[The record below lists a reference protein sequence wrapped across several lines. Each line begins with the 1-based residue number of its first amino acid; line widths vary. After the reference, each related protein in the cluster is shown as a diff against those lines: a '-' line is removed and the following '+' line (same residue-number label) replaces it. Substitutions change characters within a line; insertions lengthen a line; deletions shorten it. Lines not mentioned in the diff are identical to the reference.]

1 MVPARLAMCSS
12 KESSLPRAF
21 PTSPGQHLLALLS
34 CRRGVCLCLGSWPN
48 TILWGLPAVRPTP
61 QLPPP
66 RPEPRP
72 PLLTF
77 RLGLRGGQAFQGC
90 QAHVDGVFMAT
101 AGAPVLPTSP
111 AEDPGEQSVWRFL
124 GWPSA
129 FLTLFL
135 AGLRW
140 GTLQ

>member
-21 PTSPGQHLLALLS
+21 LTGPGQHLQAGRVPLSWLLAQHH
-34 CRRGVCLCLGSWPN
+34 RLGTPRCAAHTSAP
-48 TILWGLPAVRPTP
+48 PTC
-61 QLPPP
+61 
-66 RPEPRP
+66 PEPRP

-135 AGLRW
+135 AGLGW

>member
-1 MVPARLAMCSS
+1 MPARLAMCSS

-21 PTSPGQHLLALLS
+21 PTGPGLHLLALLS
-34 CRRGVCLCLGSWPN
+34 CRRGVCLRLGSWPN
-48 TILWGLPAVRPTP
+48 TIVWGLTAVWSTP
-61 QLPPP
+61 QLPPLG
-66 RPEPRP
+66 PEPWP

-124 GWPSA
+124 RWPSA

>member
-1 MVPARLAMCSS
+1 MPARLAMCSS

-21 PTSPGQHLLALLS
+21 LTGPGQHLLALLS
-34 CRRGVCLCLGSWPN
+34 CRRGVCLRLGSWPN

-135 AGLRW
+135 AGLGW

>member
-1 MVPARLAMCSS
+1 MPARLAMGSS

-21 PTSPGQHLLALLS
+21 PTGPGQHLLALLS
-34 CRRGVCLCLGSWPN
+34 CRRGVCLRLGSWPN
-48 TILWGLPAVRPTP
+48 TIVWGLPAVRPTP
-61 QLPPP
+61 QLPPRAQSP
-66 RPEPRP
+66 G
-72 PLLTF
+72 PLF
-77 RLGLRGGQAFQGC
+77 SPSGWASGGQAFQGC

-101 AGAPVLPTSP
+101 AGAPVLPTSL